1 MFCQTSLQHYP
12 VLTLQFLLV
21 PLHSV
26 LSHQVV
32 KRKDTKFP
40 HVYVTFVTPDD
51 NGKEG
56 LGWAL
61 IIIAGLGSLACC
73 YLQNIIDET
82 DFPDVCGSDNNYSE
96 PSTTHHYKGFGNSS
110 VQRSPSDGS
119 NDSSSSGP
127 INTSEFKAA
136 IRNFDRQTKGLGSR
150 VLRKNNG
157 KFIRPQ
163 QKKNK
168 EQRTKNKE
176 QRTKNKTEKRKE
188 NKIAVCFGIAS
199 LLFISNVPHSHLH
212 FFFDLKTY
220 VRRSSYDTS
229 WTVLFCNHHSI

>member
-61 IIIAGLGSLACC
+61 IIIAILGSLAFCFVTSK
-73 YLQNIIDET
+73 IDET
-82 DFPDVCGSDNNYSE
+82 DFPDVCGSDNVYSE
-96 PSTTHHYKGFGNSS
+96 PSSIQFRIAALNSS

-168 EQRTKNKE
+168 DQRTKNKE
-176 QRTKNKTEKRKE
+176 QDRNKKRKQDCCLFWY
-188 NKIAVCFGIAS
+188 CFS
-199 LLFISNVPHSHLH
+199 FIYFECPPLTFT
-212 FFFDLKTY
+212 FFF
-220 VRRSSYDTS
+220 
-229 WTVLFCNHHSI
+229 FI

>member
-1 MFCQTSLQHYP
+1 MFCQTSLRHYP

-61 IIIAGLGSLACC
+61 IIIAILCSLAFSFVTSK
-73 YLQNIIDET
+73 IDET

-96 PSTTHHYKGFGNSS
+96 PSNSHHYKGFGNSS

-119 NDSSSSGP
+119 NDSSSSSGP

-163 QKKNK
+163 RPKNK

-176 QRTKNKTEKRKE
+176 QRTRQKQEKKTR
-188 NKIAVCFGIAS
+188 
-199 LLFISNVPHSHLH
+199 LLFVLVLLLFYLFRMSPTHIYI
-212 FFFDLKTY
+212 FFL
-220 VRRSSYDTS
+220 
-229 WTVLFCNHHSI
+229 I